1 MKVNELLS
9 HAMSVSGE
17 FTDRTYD
24 PSGRTAFGWNGCRR
38 ESHPLML
45 ECSVRRVCWSDR
57 RQTSQHDVSE
67 RFGVAQAIE
76 ASDFDQLAP
85 KDGLQ
90 AFAAIKVRRNVI
102 FDRWPRSIKS
112 SFQNLAVERVELI
125 SKRSKQSPYPDQR
138 CLGSLV

>member
-1 MKVNELLS
+1 VKVNELLS

-38 ESHPLML
+38 ESHPLTL

-112 SFQNLAVERVELI
+112 SFRNLAVDSGRIDL
-125 SKRSKQSPYPDQR
+125 
-138 CLGSLV
+138 